1 MDRNTKNITIMEDEI
16 LFEDFKSK
24 EQTLIE
30 SYVRMITQL
39 SASSNKDNFDL
50 VKLKQN
56 TKIHKPMQFF

>member
-1 MDRNTKNITIMEDEI
+1 MEDEI

-30 SYVRMITQL
+30 SYVLMNTQL